1 MNELKPVPGK
11 AYGGSNGAGANPEM
25 IEEEKEG
32 SAAAA
37 LLAQKSVVI
46 MADAAVQQTQ
56 EKIEEMK

>member
-46 MADAAVQQTQ
+46 MADAAVQQT
-56 EKIEEMK
+56 